1 MEENRNQETD
11 FMKETIKQRP
21 LNRKKLIRRTLLTI
35 SMAVIFGLVACFTFL
50 LLEPVISNRLYPEE
64 EPSTIVFEEEPVEEE
79 ILPEDMI
86 ADESEMNPEPS
97 QAPALEEEQIEQVLS
112 EMELG
117 VEDYTTLYRELSA
130 IAREAQKSMVTVI
143 GVTSNMD
150 WFNNA
155 YENEGVISG
164 VIVADNR
171 LEILILANINAIED
185 AESLLI
191 NFSDNREYEAKI
203 KKKDNITGLAILSVD
218 KSSMNPNTLEEI
230 SIIQMG
236 SSLASSL
243 HGSPTIAVG
252 QPVGVTDSFCY
263 GFITSMG
270 TELHMPDAAYKL
282 LTTDIYGSTEATGIL
297 INLKGQMIGIIDTD
311 NHNNNMKNM
320 VCAIGI
326 SELKKMI
333 ENMSNNKDI
342 AYLGIYGSDVTPEI
356 NREMG
361 VPLGVYVKEM
371 DMDSPAMKAGIQS
384 GDVIIRVDDEPVET
398 YKDFVTYLTTKS
410 PEQEISIGLLRQGPD
425 GYTGMK
431 LEVILGIK

>member
-1 MEENRNQETD
+1 
-11 FMKETIKQRP
+11 
-21 LNRKKLIRRTLLTI
+21 
-35 SMAVIFGLVACFTFL
+35 
-50 LLEPVISNRLYPEE
+50 
-64 EPSTIVFEEEPVEEE
+64 
-79 ILPEDMI
+79 
-86 ADESEMNPEPS
+86 
-97 QAPALEEEQIEQVLS
+97 
-112 EMELG
+112 
-117 VEDYTTLYRELSA
+117 
-130 IAREAQKSMVTVI
+130 
-143 GVTSNMD
+143 
-150 WFNNA
+150 
-155 YENEGVISG
+155 
-164 VIVADNR
+164 
-171 LEILILANINAIED
+171 
-185 AESLLI
+185 
-191 NFSDNREYEAKI
+191 
-203 KKKDNITGLAILSVD
+203 
-218 KSSMNPNTLEEI
+218 
-230 SIIQMG
+230 
-236 SSLASSL
+236 
-243 HGSPTIAVG
+243 VG